1 VESGIILCRK
11 HALKIDGRR
20 IKITLDCASES
31 RDAQLVRIL
40 ANISVDK
47 PPLLLVN
54 IIVLA
59 FKSFLNQ
66 LCVSSDETMR
76 LYALVQLLGLLD
88 RLKLLFYFAH
98 LRGAVP
104 GLHLCDQ
111 NLQFISLQRQ
121 TILALI
127 VSLLFGS
134 QVFFDKLYL
143 RFACRS
149 KLCLNVIVVIAA

>member
-1 VESGIILCRK
+1 MYSYCFILCHRTLAFHTDFVESGIILCRK
-11 HALKIDGRR
+11 HRLKIDGWRT
-20 IKITLDCASES
+20 KITLDSAFES

-40 ANISVDK
+40 AYISVDK
-47 PPLLLVN
+47 SPLLLVN

-121 TILALI
+121 T
-127 VSLLFGS
+127 V
-134 QVFFDKLYL
+134 
-143 RFACRS
+143 
-149 KLCLNVIVVIAA
+149 